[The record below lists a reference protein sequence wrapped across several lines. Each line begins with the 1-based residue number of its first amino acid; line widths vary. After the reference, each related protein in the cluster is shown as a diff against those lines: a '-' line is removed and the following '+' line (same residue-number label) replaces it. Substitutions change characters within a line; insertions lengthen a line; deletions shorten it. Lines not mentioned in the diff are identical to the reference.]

1 MSVFCRM
8 GAVFLFLGVEN
19 MSQSILL
26 LCCDSCAPKL
36 SEGLKKDLEAQGK
49 RVSILAP
56 LAGCKEDAC
65 GDSFCR
71 CEAIKLMAD
80 GKKDELLSILVDRV
94 EAAGKDADIVIV
106 RPIADDTLLRDAY
119 GLNIALAKNIDAC
132 VIPAVC
138 GKDKSDDDVAKA
150 ADLAVK
156 MFARD
161 GLDIRV
167 IASGCSDSAAK
178 RVEASGLAVVRA
190 NDPKLAADKIAA
202 SSAIVTPTKFMRSL
216 RAKCR
221 ADKKT
226 IVLPEGALDRILKA
240 AAELRAL
247 DLVNL
252 ILLGDEAEIRAKA
265 AEIGVEIDPSIKIVN
280 PATSPDI
287 EDYAN
292 TLYELRKAKGMELD
306 KARKLMADKT
316 FFGTMMVYKGVA
328 DGLVSGA
335 TTSTADT
342 IRPALQFIK
351 TKPGIKT
358 VSGVFLMSLA
368 DRVYIYGDCAV
379 IPNATTDQ
387 LRDVAIASAATAK
400 AFGIDPKIAMLSYS
414 TGTSGSGP
422 DVDAVREATEKVR
435 EAAPDLAVE
444 GPIQYD
450 AAVVPSVA
458 KTKLPDSP
466 VAGKANV
473 FVFPTLNAGNIGY
486 KAVQRSANAIAI
498 GPLLQGLNKPVN
510 DLSRGATVA
519 DIVNT
524 VIVTAI
530 QAQG

>member
-1 MSVFCRM
+1 M
-8 GAVFLFLGVEN
+8 AK
-19 MSQSILL
+19 SIMLM
-26 LCCDSCAPKL
+26 CCDSCAPKL
-36 SEGLKKDLEAQGK
+36 ANGIKTSLEKQGK

-56 LAGCKEDAC
+56 LAGCKEEVC
-65 GDSFCR
+65 GHSFCKG
-71 CEAIKLMAD
+71 EALKLLAI
-80 GKKDELLSILVDRV
+80 GKKDALLSALVDRV
-94 EAAGKDADIVIV
+94 EEASKDADFVIIY
-106 RPIADDTLLRDAY
+106 PIASEGALRDAY
-119 GLNIALAKNIDAC
+119 GLNIDLAKNVNAC
-132 VIPAVC
+132 VIPTLC
-138 GKDKSDDDVAKA
+138 
-150 ADLAVK
+150 
-156 MFARD
+156 ARD
-161 GLDIRV
+161 KTDEQLAESAELTINLFAQEGIRV
-167 IASGCSDSAAK
+167 TVVASGCSDNAAK
-178 RVEASGLAVVRA
+178 AIQAKGLSVIIPIKAQI
-190 NDPKLAADKIAA
+190 DADKIVP
-202 SSAIVTPTKFMRSL
+202 SCEITTPVKFMRSL
-216 RAKCR
+216 QAKCR
-221 ADKKT
+221 AHKKT
-226 IVLPEGALDRILKA
+226 IVLPEGSLDRIIKA

-247 DLVNL
+247 DLVNVV
-252 ILLGDEAEIRAKA
+252 LLGDEAEIKAKA
-265 AEIGVEIDPSIKIVN
+265 AELNVTLDDTVRIVN

-292 TLYELRKAKGMELD
+292 TLYALRKAKGMELD
-306 KARKLMADKT
+306 KARKLMGDKT

-328 DGLVSGA
+328 DGMVSGA

-358 VSGVFLMSLA
+358 VSGVFLMCLA
-368 DRVYIYGDCAV
+368 DRVYLYGDCAV

-435 EAAPDLAVE
+435 EAAPELAVE

-450 AAVVPSVA
+450 AAVVPAVA

-466 VAGKANV
+466 VAGHANV

>member
-1 MSVFCRM
+1 M
-8 GAVFLFLGVEN
+8 AK
-19 MSQSILL
+19 SILL
-26 LCCDSCAPKL
+26 MCCDSCSPKL
-36 SEGLKKDLEAQGK
+36 AAGIKADLEAQGK
-49 RVSILAP
+49 RVALLAP
-56 LAGCKEDAC
+56 LAGCKDEAC
-65 GDSFCR
+65 GDSFCK
-71 CEAIKLMAD
+71 CEALKMIAD
-80 GKKDELLSILVDRV
+80 GKKDALLSILVDRV
-94 EAAGKDADIVIV
+94 EAAGKDADVVILH
-106 RPIADDTLLRDAY
+106 PIADEGALRDAY
-119 GLNIALAKNIDAC
+119 GLNIALAKNVDAC
-132 VIPAVC
+132 VIPAIC
-138 GKDKSDDDVAKA
+138 ATDKTAEQVAA
-150 ADLAVK
+150 AAELNVKLLAQ
-156 MFARD
+156 D
-161 GLDIRV
+161 GLTV
-167 IASGCSDSAAK
+167 TVVASNCTDDAAK
-178 RVEASGLAVVRA
+178 LIEAKGLTVIKPDAA
-190 NDPKLAADKIAA
+190 KLAADKIVA
-202 SSAIVTPTKFMRSL
+202 SSSITTPTKFMRSL
-216 RAKCR
+216 HDKCR
-221 ADKKT
+221 ANKKT

-240 AAELRAL
+240 AAELRAQ
-247 DLVNL
+247 DLVNI
-252 ILLGDEAEIRAKA
+252 ILLGNEDEIKANA
-265 AEIGVEIDPSIKIVN
+265 AELGVSLDGIKVIDPAKS
-280 PATSPDI
+280 ADL

-316 FFGTMMVYKGVA
+316 YFGTMMVYKGVA

-351 TKPGIKT
+351 TKPSIKT

-435 EAAPDLAVE
+435 ETAPDLAVE

-458 KTKLPDSP
+458 KTKLPGSP

-486 KAVQRSANAIAI
+486 KAVQRSANALAI

>member
-1 MSVFCRM
+1 MVKT
-8 GAVFLFLGVEN
+8 
-19 MSQSILL
+19 ILL
-26 LCCDSCAPKL
+26 LCCEDCVPQL
-36 SEGLKKDLEAQGK
+36 SNGLKANLESQGQK
-49 RVSILAP
+49 VALLNP
-56 LAGCKEDAC
+56 LAGSKDEVVGA
-65 GDSFCR
+65 SFCKK
-71 CEAIKLMAD
+71 EAVKLLAD
-80 GKKDELLSILVDRV
+80 GKEDELIAQLIDRI
-94 EAAGKDADIVIV
+94 EETGKGSDVVIV
-106 RPIADDTLLRDAY
+106 TPVFEDLTFRGAY
-119 GLNIALAKNIDAC
+119 CLNLEIAKNADAF
-132 VIPAVC
+132 VLPAVC
-138 GKDKSDDDVAKA
+138 SEGKTIDEFIADVETTVKFFAQDGITIKA
-150 ADLAVK
+150 
-156 MFARD
+156 
-161 GLDIRV
+161 
-167 IASGCSDSAAK
+167 IASGCKPDFAQLCNEK
-178 RVEASGLAVVRA
+178 GIAVV
-190 NDPKLAADKIAA
+190 NPKTPVLDAKSVTPSIN
-202 SSAIVTPTKFMRSL
+202 IVTPAKFMRSL
-216 RAKCR
+216 HDKARAN
-221 ADKKT
+221 KKT
-226 IVLPEGALDRILKA
+226 IVLPEGSLDRILKA
-240 AAELRAL
+240 AAELKAQN
-247 DLVNL
+247 LVNL
-252 ILLGDEAEIRAKA
+252 ILLGDEDEVKAAAKA
-265 AEIGVEIDPSIKIVN
+265 VNVDLDGIAIVN
-280 PATSPDI
+280 PAKSPDY

-292 TLYELRKAKGMELD
+292 TLYELRKAKGMDLE
-306 KARKLMADKT
+306 KAKKLMLDKT

-328 DGLVSGA
+328 DGMVSGA

-458 KTKLPDSP
+458 KTKLPGSA

-473 FVFPTLNAGNIGY
+473 FVFPTLNAGNITY
-486 KAVQRSANAIAI
+486 KAVQRSANALAI

-524 VIVTAI
+524 VVVTAI

>member
-1 MSVFCRM
+1 MV
-8 GAVFLFLGVEN
+8 
-19 MSQSILL
+19 
-26 LCCDSCAPKL
+26 CDSCAGKL
-36 SEGLKKDLEAQGK
+36 ADGLKADLEKQGK
-49 RVSILAP
+49 RVAVHAL
-56 LAGCKEDAC
+56 LEDNTDAVKM
-65 GDSFCR
+65 
-71 CEAIKLMAD
+71 IAD
-80 GKKDELLSILVDRV
+80 GKRDALLSKLVDDV
-94 EAAGKDADIVIV
+94 EAAGKDADIVVIT
-106 RPIADDTLLRDAY
+106 PAFEGNGLRDAY
-119 GLNIALAKNIDAC
+119 GLNIDLAKSIDAC

-138 GKDKSDDDVAKA
+138 AKDKSNEEVAA
-150 ADLAVK
+150 AAALTVK
-156 MFARD
+156 VFAQD
-161 GLDIRV
+161 GISVSV
-167 IASGCSDSAAK
+167 IASGCTDDAAK
-178 RVEASGLAVVRA
+178 AVSANGLTVVQPAKAS
-190 NDPKLAADKIAA
+190 LAADKIVA
-202 SSAIVTPTKFMRSL
+202 SSAVVTPTKFMHSL
-216 RAKCR
+216 YAKCR
-221 ADKKT
+221 GDKRT
-226 IVLPEGALDRILKA
+226 IVMPEGAVDRIIKA
-240 AAELRAL
+240 AQELRAL
-247 DLVNL
+247 DLVNV
-252 ILLGDEAEIRAKA
+252 ILLGDEAEIKA
-265 AEIGVEIDPSIKIVN
+265 CANSCGIELDPSIKIID
-280 PATSPDI
+280 PKHSPDF

-292 TLYELRKAKGMELD
+292 TLYELRKAKGVDEE

-328 DGLVSGA
+328 DGMVSGA

-358 VSGVFLMSLA
+358 VSGIFLMSLA

-387 LRDVAIASAATAK
+387 LCDVAISSAATAK

-435 EAAPDLAVE
+435 AAAPELAVE

-486 KAVQRSANAIAI
+486 KAVQRSANALAI
-498 GPLLQGLNKPVN
+498 GPLLQGLKKPVN

-524 VIVTAI
+524 VLVTAI
-530 QAQG
+530 QSQG

>member
-1 MSVFCRM
+1 M
-8 GAVFLFLGVEN
+8 AK
-19 MSQSILL
+19 SIMLM
-26 LCCDSCAPKL
+26 CCDSCSPKL
-36 SEGLKKDLEAQGK
+36 ADGIKASLEAQGK
-49 RVSILAP
+49 KVALLAP
-56 LAGCKEDAC
+56 LAGCKDEAC
-65 GDSFCR
+65 GDSFCK
-71 CEAIKLMAD
+71 CEALKLIAD
-80 GKKDELLSILVDRV
+80 GKKDALLSILVDRV
-94 EAAGKDADIVIV
+94 EQAGKDADFVILH
-106 RPIADDTLLRDAY
+106 PIADQGALRDAY
-119 GLNIALAKNIDAC
+119 GLNVALAKNIDAC
-132 VIPAVC
+132 VIPAIC
-138 GKDKSDDDVAKA
+138 ADDKSDEQVADA
-150 ADLAVK
+150 AELNVKLLAQ
-156 MFARD
+156 D
-161 GLDIRV
+161 GLAISV
-167 IASGCSDSAAK
+167 VASNCSDAAA
-178 RVEASGLAVVRA
+178 RLIEAKGLTVINPA
-190 NDPKLAADKIAA
+190 NAKISADKLVA
-202 SSAIVTPTKFMRSL
+202 SSQITTPTKFMRSL
-216 RAKCR
+216 HDKCR
-221 ADKKT
+221 ANKKT
-226 IVLPEGALDRILKA
+226 IVLPEGALDRIIKA
-240 AAELRAL
+240 AAELRAQ
-247 DLVNL
+247 DLVNI

-265 AEIGVEIDPSIKIVN
+265 AEIGIELDASIKIIN
-280 PATSPDI
+280 PANSPDL

-292 TLYELRKAKGMELD
+292 TLYEIRKAKGMELD
-306 KARKLMADKT
+306 KARKLMGDKT

-328 DGLVSGA
+328 DGMVSGA

-387 LRDVAIASAATAK
+387 LRDVAIASAATAR
-400 AFGIDPKIAMLSYS
+400 AFGLDPKVAMLSYS

-435 EAAPDLAVE
+435 EADPNLAVE

>member
-1 MSVFCRM
+1 MLMV
-8 GAVFLFLGVEN
+8 
-19 MSQSILL
+19 
-26 LCCDSCAPKL
+26 CDSCAAKL
-36 SEGLKKDLEAQGK
+36 ADALKANFESQGK
-49 RVSILAP
+49 KVAVLAP
-56 LAGCKEDAC
+56 LAGCKDDVC
-65 GDSFCR
+65 GASFCR
-71 CEAIKLMAD
+71 CEATKMLAD
-80 GKKDELLSILVDRV
+80 GKKDALLSILVDRV
-94 EAAGKDADIVIV
+94 EETGKDADIVIV
-106 RPIADDTLLRDAY
+106 TPIVDGGAIRDAY
-119 GLNIALAKNIDAC
+119 GLNIALAKNIDAM

-138 GKDKSDDDVAKA
+138 AKDKSDDQVVEA
-150 ADLAVK
+150 ANVTVK
-156 MFARD
+156 MFAQD
-161 GLDIRV
+161 GIKVSV
-167 IASGCSDSAAK
+167 IASGCSDDAAK
-178 RVEASGLAVVRA
+178 KIEANGLTVVNPHDA
-190 NDPKLAADKIAA
+190 KLCACKIAA
-202 SSAIVTPTKFMRSL
+202 STEVTTPVKFMRSL
-216 RAKCR
+216 HDKCR
-221 ADKKT
+221 ANKKT
-226 IVLPEGALDRILKA
+226 IVLPEGALDRIIKA
-240 AAELRAL
+240 AAELRAQ
-247 DLVNL
+247 DLVNI
-252 ILLGDEAEIRAKA
+252 ILLGDEAEIKAKA
-265 AEIGVEIDPSIKIVN
+265 AEIGVELDASIKIIN
-280 PATSPDI
+280 PATSADI

-316 FFGTMMVYKGVA
+316 FFGSMMVYKGVA
-328 DGLVSGA
+328 DGMVSGA

-358 VSGVFLMSLA
+358 VSGVFLMCLA

-435 EAAPDLAVE
+435 EAAPELAVE

>member
-1 MSVFCRM
+1 MSK
-8 GAVFLFLGVEN
+8 N
-19 MSQSILL
+19 ILL
-26 LCCDSCAPKL
+26 MCCDSCAPKL
-36 SEGLKKDLEAQGK
+36 SEGIKKDLEAQGK
-49 RVSILAP
+49 RVSIFAP

-71 CEAIKLMAD
+71 CEAVKLIAN
-80 GKKDELLSILVDRV
+80 GKKDDLLSILVDRV
-94 EAAGKDADIVIV
+94 EAAGKDADVVIIT
-106 RPIADDTLLRDAY
+106 PIADDSALRDAY
-119 GLNIALAKNIDAC
+119 GLNIALAKNVDAC

-138 GKDKSDDDVAKA
+138 AKDKTDEEVAAA

-156 MFARD
+156 MFAQD
-161 GLDIRV
+161 GLAISV
-167 IASGCSDSAAK
+167 IASGCNENAAK
-178 RVEASGLAVVRA
+178 CVEANGLSVVNPHA
-190 NDPKLAADKIAA
+190 AKLSADKIVA
-202 SSAIVTPTKFMRSL
+202 SSNILTPTKFMRSL

-221 ADKKT
+221 ANKKT

-240 AAELRAL
+240 AAELRAM
-247 DLVNL
+247 DLVNI
-252 ILLGDEAEIRAKA
+252 ILLGNEDEVRAKA
-265 AEIGVEIDPSIKIVN
+265 AEIGVTLDASIRIVDPAK
-280 PATSPDI
+280 SPDI

-306 KARKLMADKT
+306 KARKLMTDKT

-458 KTKLPDSP
+458 KTKLPESP

>member
-1 MSVFCRM
+1 MSK
-8 GAVFLFLGVEN
+8 
-19 MSQSILL
+19 SILL
-26 LCCDSCAPKL
+26 MCCDSCAPKL
-36 SEGLKKDLEAQGK
+36 SAGIKQDLEAQGK
-49 RVSILAP
+49 RVSVLVP
-56 LAGCKEDAC
+56 LAGCEDE
-65 GDSFCR
+65 GSKDSFCR
-71 CEAIKLMAD
+71 SEALKLIAD
-80 GKKDELLSILVDRV
+80 GRKDELLSILADRV
-94 EAAGKDADIVIV
+94 EAAGKDADVVIV
-106 RPIADDTLLRDAY
+106 TPVVEDFALRDAY

-138 GKDKSDDDVAKA
+138 AKDKTDAAVADA
-150 ADLAVK
+150 ADLSVR

-161 GLDIRV
+161 GLEIRV
-167 IASGCSDSAAK
+167 IASGCSDDAA
-178 RVEASGLAVVRA
+178 RLVASKGITVVHP
-190 NDPKLAADKIAA
+190 NAARLDFDKIVP
-202 SSAIVTPTKFMRSL
+202 SSHIVTPVRFMRSL

-221 ADKKT
+221 ANKKT
-226 IVLPEGALDRILKA
+226 IVLPEGALDRIILA

-247 DLVNL
+247 DLVHL
-252 ILLGDEAEIRAKA
+252 ILLGDA
-265 AEIGVEIDPSIKIVN
+265 AEIHAKASELGVKLDSGVKIVN

-287 EDYAN
+287 EDYAD
-292 TLYELRKAKGMELD
+292 TLYELRKAKGLEREQA
-306 KARKLMADKT
+306 KKLMGDKT

-387 LRDVAIASAATAK
+387 LRDVAVASAATAK

-435 EAAPDLAVE
+435 QAAPDLAVE

-450 AAVVPSVA
+450 AAVEPSVA

-473 FVFPTLNAGNIGY
+473 FVFPTLNAGNIAY
-486 KAVQRSANAIAI
+486 KAVQRSANALAI

>member
-1 MSVFCRM
+1 M
-8 GAVFLFLGVEN
+8 
-19 MSQSILL
+19 
-26 LCCDSCAPKL
+26 CCDSCSPKL
-36 SEGLKKDLEAQGK
+36 ADGIKASLESQGK
-49 RVSILAP
+49 RVAVLSP

-65 GDSFCR
+65 GNSFCK
-71 CEAIKLMAD
+71 CEALKMIAA
-80 GKKDELLSILVDRV
+80 GKKDALISILVDRV
-94 EAAGKDADIVIV
+94 EEAGKDADYVII
-106 RPIADDTLLRDAY
+106 RPISDEGALRDAY
-119 GLNIALAKNIDAC
+119 GLNIALAKNVNAC
-132 VIPAVC
+132 VIPAIC
-138 GKDKSDDDVAKA
+138 AKDKTDDKVAAAAELNVNLLAQDGITVKVVASNCSDE
-150 ADLAVK
+150 AVK
-156 MFARD
+156 MIEAKGITVVRPD
-161 GLDIRV
+161 
-167 IASGCSDSAAK
+167 AAK
-178 RVEASGLAVVRA
+178 LCACKIEASS
-190 NDPKLAADKIAA
+190 DIM
-202 SSAIVTPTKFMRSL
+202 TPIKFMRSL
-216 RAKCR
+216 HEKCR
-221 ADKKT
+221 ANKKT
-226 IVLPEGALDRILKA
+226 IVLPEGALDRIIKA

-247 DLVNL
+247 DLVNVV
-252 ILLGDEAEIRAKA
+252 LLGDEAEIKAKA
-265 AEIGVEIDPSIKIVN
+265 AEIGVELDASIKIVN
-280 PATSPDI
+280 PATSADI

-306 KARKLMADKT
+306 KARKLMGDKT

-328 DGLVSGA
+328 DGMVSGA

-400 AFGIDPKIAMLSYS
+400 AFGIDPKVAMLSYS

-435 EAAPDLAVE
+435 EAAPELAVE

-473 FVFPTLNAGNIGY
+473 FVFPNLNAGNIGY